1 MGKKNKQKPEKK
13 EKKKE
18 EKKIEKKQNK
28 KEIKNHPKKEVKE
41 IDETPEELEKLEKEL
56 DQNELTLKYN
66 KNLEI
71 VSKELMTKISDSQ
84 IEKALKALSAY
95 KNKINSDGGINVLSG
110 DFDDY
115 IYANFGFYKYPM
127 RYSLSS
133 SQISIKHG
141 IYNDKYSTHICLI
154 VKNPKSDFKDLNIEF
169 PFNLKVIDI
178 EKLKLKYQKYEKRR
192 ELLKKYDLFLCDN
205 RIKFVLRRYLGKCFY
220 VSKKFPHPISLNYE
234 DKEKIKNDII
244 KVVNESTIF
253 HMNNGPIY
261 NIKFGR
267 FSMNNKEN
275 LQNFKQ
281 CVSQV
286 VPHILKYD
294 ISLDELRNVSIK
306 GNNTVE
312 LPIFN
317 HIKESDLKIFTGNI

>member
-1 MGKKNKQKPEKK
+1 MP
-13 EKKKE
+13 
-18 EKKIEKKQNK
+18 KI
-28 KEIKNHPKKEVKE
+28 
-41 IDETPEELEKLEKEL
+41 L
-56 DQNELTLKYN
+56 
-66 KNLEI
+66 
-71 VSKELMTKISDSQ
+71 DSQ
-84 IEKALKALSAY
+84 IEKALKALSLY
-95 KNKINSDGGINVLSG
+95 KNKINSNGGINVLTG

-133 SQISIKHG
+133 SQISIKNG
-141 IYNDKYSTHICLI
+141 IYNEKFSTNICLI
-154 VKNPKSDFKDLNIEF
+154 VKNPKSDFKDLEIKF

-178 EKLKLKYQKYEKRR
+178 EKLKLKYQKYDKRR

-205 RIKFVLRRYLGKCFY
+205 RIKFVLKKLLGKCFY

-234 DKEKIKNDII
+234 DKEKIKNDIM

-267 FSMNNKEN
+267 FSMDNKDNIQN
-275 LQNFKQ
+275 LKQ
-281 CVSQV
+281 CINQV
-286 VPHILKYD
+286 IPHILKYD
-294 ISLDELRNVSIK
+294 ISLDELRNISIK

-312 LPIFN
+312 FPIFN
-317 HIKESDLKIFTGNI
+317 HIRENDLKVYTGNI

>member
-1 MGKKNKQKPEKK
+1 MGKKSKQ
-13 EKKKE
+13 
-18 EKKIEKKQNK
+18 KIEKKEEAKQDKRETK
-28 KEIKNHPKKEVKE
+28 KEAKKKIQKKLQEVTEEQVEQEE
-41 IDETPEELEKLEKEL
+41 IEKEL
-56 DQNELTLKYN
+56 DQNELNNKYN
-66 KNLEI
+66 TNLEI
-71 VSKELMTKISDSQ
+71 VKKELMPNISDSQ
-84 IEKALKALSAY
+84 IEKALKALTLY
-95 KNKINSDGGINVLSG
+95 KNKINSNGGINVLSG

-115 IYANFGFYKYPM
+115 IYVNFGFSKYPM

-133 SQISIKHG
+133 SQISIKNG
-141 IYNDKYSTHICLI
+141 IYNQKFSTNICLI
-154 VKNPKSDFKDLNIEF
+154 VKNPKSDFKDLEIEF

-234 DKEKIKNDII
+234 DKEKIKNDIVKI
-244 KVVNESTIF
+244 VNESTIF

-275 LQNFKQ
+275 IQNLKQ
-281 CVSQV
+281 CVEQV

-294 ISLDELRNVSIK
+294 IPLDELRNISIK

-317 HIKESDLKIFTGNI
+317 HIKEEDLKIFTGNI

>member
-1 MGKKNKQKPEKK
+1 MGKKNKGNAEKK
-13 EKKKE
+13 EETKH
-18 EKKIEKKQNK
+18 EKKQNQKESK
-28 KEIKNHPKKEVKE
+28 KFPKKVIPEESKQPEDEIEIEKE
-41 IDETPEELEKLEKEL
+41 IDQNKL
-56 DQNELTLKYN
+56 NVKYN
-66 KNLEI
+66 NNLEI
-71 VSKELMTKISDSQ
+71 VTKDLMPQIIDSQ
-84 IEKALKALSAY
+84 IEKALKALSLY
-95 KNKINSDGGINVLSG
+95 KNKINSNGGINVLNG

-133 SQISIKHG
+133 SQISIKYG
-141 IYNDKYSTHICLI
+141 IYNEKFSTNICLI
-154 VKNPKSDFKDLNIEF
+154 VKNPKSDFKELDIKF
-169 PFNLKVIDI
+169 PFNLKVIDL

-205 RIKFVLRRYLGKCFY
+205 RIKFVLRKKLGKCFY

-267 FSMNNKEN
+267 FSMDNKEN
-275 LQNFKQ
+275 IDNFKQ
-281 CVSQV
+281 CVNQV

-294 ISLDELRNVSIK
+294 ISLDELRNISIK
-306 GNNTVE
+306 GNNTAEFPV
-312 LPIFN
+312 FT
-317 HIKESDLKIFTGNI
+317 HIRENDLKVYTGNI

>member
-1 MGKKNKQKPEKK
+1 MGKKNKEKAEKK
-13 EKKKE
+13 DEKKND
-18 EKKIEKKQNK
+18 KKLNKKQNK
-28 KEIKNHPKKEVKE
+28 KFPKKAIQEE
-41 IDETPEELEKLEKEL
+41 SQLPEEEIEVVKEL
-56 DQNELTLKYN
+56 DQNELNNKYD

-71 VSKELMTKISDSQ
+71 VTKDLMPKILDSQ
-84 IEKALKALSAY
+84 IEKALKALSLY
-95 KNKINSDGGINVLSG
+95 KNKINSNGGINVLSG

-133 SQISIKHG
+133 SQISINNG
-141 IYNDKYSTHICLI
+141 IYNEKFSTNICLI
-154 VKNPKSDFKDLNIEF
+154 VKNPKSDFKDLEIKF

-205 RIKFVLRRYLGKCFY
+205 RIKFVLKKLLGKCFY

-244 KVVNESTIF
+244 KIVNESTIF

-267 FSMNNKEN
+267 FSMDNKEN
-275 LQNFKQ
+275 IQNLKQ
-281 CVSQV
+281 CINQV
-286 VPHILKYD
+286 IPHILKYD
-294 ISLDELRNVSIK
+294 ISLDELRNISIK

-312 LPIFN
+312 FPIFN
-317 HIKESDLKIFTGNI
+317 HIRENDLKVYTGNI

>member
-1 MGKKNKQKPEKK
+1 MGKKNKASTEKK
-13 EKKKE
+13 EESKN
-18 EKKIEKKQNK
+18 EKKQEKKENK
-28 KEIKNHPKKEVKE
+28 KIIKKEVNKDQEEQEEENEIIEKE
-41 IDETPEELEKLEKEL
+41 I
-56 DQNELTLKYN
+56 DQNELNNKYN
-66 KNLEI
+66 QNFEI
-71 VSKELMTKISDSQ
+71 VTKELMPKISDAQ
-84 IEKALKALSAY
+84 IEKALKALSNY
-95 KNKINSDGGINVLSG
+95 KNKINSNGTINVLGG

-133 SQISIKHG
+133 AQISIENG
-141 IYNDKYSTHICLI
+141 IYGEKFSSNICLI
-154 VKNPKSDFKDLNIEF
+154 VKNPKSDFKDLEIKF

-205 RIKFVLRRYLGKCFY
+205 RIKFVLKKLLGKCFY
-220 VSKKFPHPISLNYE
+220 VSKKFPHPVSLNYE
-234 DKEKIKNDII
+234 DKEKIKNDIVKI
-244 KVVNESTIF
+244 VNESTIF

-275 LQNFKQ
+275 IQNLKQ
-281 CVSQV
+281 CVEQV

-294 ISLDELRNVSIK
+294 IPLDELRNISIK

-317 HIKESDLKIFTGNI
+317 HIKEEDLKIFTGNI

>member
-1 MGKKNKQKPEKK
+1 MGKKNKQKTEKGEEAKHIKKQDKKESKKFPKK
-13 EKKKE
+13 EK
-18 EKKIEKKQNK
+18 Q
-28 KEIKNHPKKEVKE
+28 
-41 IDETPEELEKLEKEL
+41 ETPEDLEETEKIEKEL
-56 DQNELTLKYN
+56 DQNELNIKYN

-71 VSKELMTKISDSQ
+71 VTKELMPKISDSQ
-84 IEKALKALSAY
+84 IEKALKALTLY
-95 KNKINSDGGINVLSG
+95 KNKLNSNGGINVLSG

-115 IYANFGFYKYPM
+115 IYANFGFYKYPL
-127 RYSLSS
+127 RYSLTS
-133 SQISIKHG
+133 SQISIKNG
-141 IYNDKYSTHICLI
+141 IYNEKYSSNICI
-154 VKNPKSDFKDLNIEF
+154 FVKSPKSDFKELNIEF

-178 EKLKLKYQKYEKRR
+178 EKLKLKYQTYEKRT

-205 RIKFVLRRYLGKCFY
+205 RIKFVLRKFLGKCFY

-267 FSMNNKEN
+267 FSMNIKEN
-275 LQNFKQ
+275 IQNFKQ
-281 CVSQV
+281 CVNQV

-294 ISLDELRNVSIK
+294 ISLDELRNISIK

-317 HIKESDLKIFTGNI
+317 HIKEDDLKVFTGNI